1 MCNFLL
7 ALITTLLAAIGIIN
21 GVPPN
26 LPFPSPPP
34 SPSPS
39 PPPPFDQRVLRVYD
53 GINSVSNVR
62 KQPALTGEVRVS
74 GTQSERYLSVLTS
87 SLEVAQYMGIEAEVT
102 ASYSGLGTGSGSASL
117 KVRAVPSTQ
126 PRTAHMTAH
135 AFSFLYASKYLACV
149 TRSQVKAFSDLKL
162 TESSVVILASA
173 SRYYE
178 EEYDVP
184 RLLGGVHA
192 PNGPA
197 EALDFYRQYG
207 DSYISK
213 AGYGS
218 QFYAMCA
225 PQPKHQCTARSRPR

>member
-126 PRTAHMTAH
+126 PRTAHMTDSARLFVPLCQQISRLRH
-135 AFSFLYASKYLACV
+135 P
-149 TRSQVKAFSDLKL
+149 L
-162 TESSVVILASA
+162 TGES
-173 SRYYE
+173 
-178 EEYDVP
+178 
-184 RLLGGVHA
+184 LLG
-192 PNGPA
+192 
-197 EALDFYRQYG
+197 
-207 DSYISK
+207 
-213 AGYGS
+213 S
-218 QFYAMCA
+218 QAHRKFRGHSSLGF
-225 PQPKHQCTARSRPR
+225 PVL